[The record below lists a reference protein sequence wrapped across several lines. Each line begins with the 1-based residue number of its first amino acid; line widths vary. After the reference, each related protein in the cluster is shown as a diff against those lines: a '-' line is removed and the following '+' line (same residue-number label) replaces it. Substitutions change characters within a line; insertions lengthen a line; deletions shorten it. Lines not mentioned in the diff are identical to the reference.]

1 MLGYGRCDSDAT
13 PIEPSTQNVS
23 RPLKSPITYTDD
35 IYDCVENDIVVLS
48 YDDGPYNYT
57 AQLLDTLKQYGFH
70 ATFFITGN
78 NNGKGKTDTT
88 APYPDL
94 IKRMIAEGHQVAS
107 HTWSHYS
114 LSNITH
120 DLRISQMVKNEIAF
134 NNITGM

>member
-13 PIEPSTQNVS
+13 PAGPSTQNVP
-23 RPLKSPITYTDD
+23 RPLKGPITYTGD
-35 IYDCVENDIVVLS
+35 IYDCAENNVVALS

-57 AQLLDTLKQYGFH
+57 SQLLDLLKRYNFH

-78 NNGKGKTDTT
+78 NNGKGGIDLTE
-88 APYPDL
+88 PYPNL

-120 DLRISQMVKNEIAF
+120 DLRISQIVKN
-134 NNITGM
+134 